1 MCTPAGAT
9 APARTTPTFTQHGFR
24 YAEVTGLGAPLMP
37 DQIRAVEMH
46 TALSQHSAV
55 EFGTPLLNKIQHA
68 ELRGQKSNV
77 MSVPTDCPQR
87 DERRGWTGDAAL
99 TAEEALYNYGMGAV
113 YSKWLDVFADD
124 QAPNGGSND
133 FVPALGGGEGAPNWQ
148 SAFPTLIWGLLT
160 YYGDGT
166 MATKHFDALGKYY
179 DNLGPSTPDGAKGFR
194 RAMATGWSRRRTCG
208 RQAPDRHVRAAPR
221 PADGRGDLRRRAVA
235 RRGGGAARAPRV
247 AARAPPPTFTPSLTP
262 PRGTMAAGYRS
273 SRCRSISCRRRSS
286 RKSSITSH
294 DIEVTNGGHTTR
306 ASSAYRARSRCSA
319 RRAHRRGS
327 AHARRTDYP
336 SYGFMITHLDEPATT
351 IWELWDSPTEGPG
364 MNSRN
369 HIMFGTVGSWFYK
382 GSSA

>member
-1 MCTPAGAT
+1 PKDGNIYVGNLRGAQAT
-9 APARTTPTFTQHGFR
+9 DVYTCRGDGTGEDYTPTFTQHGFR

-68 ELRGQKSNV
+68 VLWGQKSNV

-113 YSKWLDVFADD
+113 YSHWLDVFADD

-179 DNLGPSTPDGAKGFR
+179 DNLEAEYNSTGAKKF
-194 RAMATGWSRRRTCG
+194 
-208 RQAPDRHVRAAPR
+208 
-221 PADGRGDLRRRAVA
+221 
-235 RRGGGAARAPRV
+235 
-247 AARAPPPTFTPSLTP
+247 
-262 PRGTMAAGYRS
+262 
-273 SRCRSISCRRRSS
+273 
-286 RKSSITSH
+286 
-294 DIEVTNGGHTTR
+294 
-306 ASSAYRARSRCSA
+306 
-319 RRAHRRGS
+319 
-327 AHARRTDYP
+327 
-336 SYGFMITHLDEPATT
+336 
-351 IWELWDSPTEGPG
+351 
-364 MNSRN
+364 
-369 HIMFGTVGSWFYK
+369 
-382 GSSA
+382 